1 MLFGSLTFLFVFLP
15 ILIFLYYIADRRY
28 RNAILL
34 LSSILFY
41 AWGGVSYALILLASL
56 GFNFTMVKLIEKN
69 NALKRFYLFV
79 GLTLNILLIAVF
91 KYLDFLIENLN
102 LIKSLF
108 SDSPD
113 NTSLMGIALP
123 LGISFFTF
131 QQMSMLWDV
140 YRDPNHPKATII
152 NTSLYISLFPQLIAG
167 PIVRYKDI
175 IEQINQRKE
184 SIKKINSGVQR
195 FIIGLFKKI
204 MIANTFGL
212 VADTIIESDLN
223 TIDTPTA
230 WLGIIA
236 YTFQIFF
243 DFSGYSDMAIGLGKI
258 FGFDILENFNLP
270 YTATSIRDFWRKWHI
285 SLSTWFRD
293 YVYIPLGGSRTGKFK
308 TYRNLFIV
316 FFLTGLWHGATWT
329 FILWGLFHG
338 IFLILENIGLQKAL
352 NKIPKLFQWMYAM
365 LVVIIGWVL
374 FRIENLSEAIH
385 YIKKLFGVGI
395 NTINHGV
402 LSHIN
407 LEILWMASFAIFLSL
422 GLHRRLLNL
431 LTKVLPKEHAIFLL
445 VKNTLLIFMFLI
457 TITYINSGSYNPFI
471 YFRF

>member
-1 MLFGSLTFLFVFLP
+1 
-15 ILIFLYYIADRRY
+15 
-28 RNAILL
+28 
-34 LSSILFY
+34 
-41 AWGGVSYALILLASL
+41 
-56 GFNFTMVKLIEKN
+56 MV
-69 NALKRFYLFV
+69 
-79 GLTLNILLIAVF
+79 
-91 KYLDFLIENLN
+91 
-102 LIKSLF
+102 
-108 SDSPD
+108 
-113 NTSLMGIALP
+113 
-123 LGISFFTF
+123 
-131 QQMSMLWDV
+131 
-140 YRDPNHPKATII
+140 
-152 NTSLYISLFPQLIAG
+152 
-167 PIVRYKDI
+167 
-175 IEQINQRKE
+175 
-184 SIKKINSGVQR
+184 
-195 FIIGLFKKI
+195 
-204 MIANTFGL
+204 L

-352 NKIPKLFQWMYAM
+352 DKIPKLFQWMYAM

-407 LEILWMASFAIFLSL
+407 LEILWMASFAILLSL
-422 GLHRRLLNL
+422 GFTVGY
-431 LTKVLPKEHAIFLL
+431 LTF
-445 VKNTLLIFMFLI
+445 
-457 TITYINSGSYNPFI
+457 
-471 YFRF
+471 